1 MQACS
6 HTLLHP
12 CIQIALSSFP
22 DTFPGT
28 CSLLPFADTVESAM
42 KFFAHHIK
50 HRRKCDKVFIE
61 QARLIDPADV
71 HAQPASEA
79 DDDED
84 DAAA

>member
-1 MQACS
+1 MVVRRAGA
-6 HTLLHP
+6 LGARLRIAP
-12 CIQIALSSFP
+12 CSFP
-22 DTFPGT
+22 ETVPGT
-28 CSLLPFADTVESAM
+28 WSLLPFTDTVESAM

>member
-1 MQACS
+1 
-6 HTLLHP
+6 
-12 CIQIALSSFP
+12 
-22 DTFPGT
+22 
-28 CSLLPFADTVESAM
+28 M